1 MILTSMHVVTCVS
14 GACFIAEQFSVVWG
28 TATCLSILLLTDTR
42 AVSSFWL
49 LMNKTATNMR
59 VAVFMWARAFINLW
73 YMPNNEIAESRC
85 RYF

>member
-1 MILTSMHVVTCVS
+1 MLRHV
-14 GACFIAEQFSVVWG
+14 SVVHALLLSSFLLCG
-28 TATCLSILLLTDTR
+28 GSATCLSILLLTDTR

-49 LMNKTATNMR
+49 LMNKTATNMH